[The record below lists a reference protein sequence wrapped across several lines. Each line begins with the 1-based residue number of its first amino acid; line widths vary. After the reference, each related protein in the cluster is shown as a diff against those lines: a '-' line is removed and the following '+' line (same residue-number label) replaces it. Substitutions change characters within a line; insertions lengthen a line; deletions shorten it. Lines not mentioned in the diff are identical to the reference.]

1 MADIADVDRI
11 VSEVIVFIK
20 ASAKQ
25 DFEDCPSKMG
35 RPVPSLHS
43 HELNCLDVFIDRLYC
58 ELTPDEGG

>member
-1 MADIADVDRI
+1 MADIADVDKV
-11 VSEVIVFIK
+11 VSEVIAFIK

-25 DFEDCPSKMG
+25 DFRDYPNKMD

-43 HELNCLDVFIDRLYC
+43 HELNCLDVFVDRLYC